1 MLYIFLA
8 GVLWGGIGIFVNGL
22 TASGASQGII
32 CTIRMFSAFVIM
44 LAIALAK
51 HGKRVILTDKKAL
64 FFCALLGII
73 SNGLFNIFYTASIK
87 INGMGIACVLMYT
100 APVFTAIASGII
112 FHEKFSG
119 LKIFALVLNIAG
131 CILTVTGGDL
141 SLSALNLTGLLMG
154 LGSGFG
160 YGMAAVF
167 GRLAGDR
174 TDAIITSMYS
184 YFFASIFLCAV
195 LRPDF
200 VPVMGN
206 AKILGWGFMYG
217 LIPTALA
224 YMFYYTGIKRIPD
237 TSRVP
242 VIASIEPVT
251 AVLIGLVL
259 YGENI
264 GAGNFA
270 GVIVV
275 LVSIAL
281 TVKAE

>member
-1 MLYIFLA
+1 
-8 GVLWGGIGIFVNGL
+8 
-22 TASGASQGII
+22 
-32 CTIRMFSAFVIM
+32 
-44 LAIALAK
+44 
-51 HGKRVILTDKKAL
+51 
-64 FFCALLGII
+64 
-73 SNGLFNIFYTASIK
+73 
-87 INGMGIACVLMYT
+87 MGIACVLMYT
-100 APVFTAIASGII
+100 APVFTAIASRII

-224 YMFYYTGIKRIPD
+224 YLIYYDAVSKIHD

-251 AVLIGLVL
+251 AVLLGLVL

>member
-8 GVLWGGIGIFVNGL
+8 GILWGGIGLFVKEL
-22 TASGASQGII
+22 SALGASPDVI
-32 CTIRMFSAFVIM
+32 CTMRMISAFVIM
-44 LAIALAK
+44 FAFAFIK

-100 APVFTAIASGII
+100 APVFTAAASRLI
-112 FHEKFSG
+112 FREKFSG
-119 LKIFALVLNIAG
+119 LKIFALTLNIAG
-131 CILTVTGGDL
+131 CIMTVTGGNL
-141 SLSALNLTGLLMG
+141 SLSALNFTGLLMG

-167 GRLAGDR
+167 GRLAGSR
-174 TDAIITSMYS
+174 TDSVITSMYS
-184 YFFASIFLCAV
+184 YFFASIFLCV
-195 LRPDF
+195 FLRPDF
-200 VPVMGN
+200 VPVIDS
-206 AKILGWGFMYG
+206 AKILGWGFLYG

-224 YMFYYTGIKRIPD
+224 YLIYYDAVSKIHD

-251 AVLIGLVL
+251 AVLLGLLL
-259 YGENI
+259 YGENL
-264 GAGNFA
+264 GLGNFA
-270 GVIVV
+270 GMIVV

>member
-1 MLYIFLA
+1 M
-8 GVLWGGIGIFVNGL
+8 LWGGIGLFVKEL
-22 TASGASQGII
+22 SALGASADVI
-32 CTIRMFSAFVIM
+32 CVMRMSSAFVIM
-44 LAIALAK
+44 SIFALAK
-51 HGKRVILTDKKAL
+51 HGRKAILTDKKTL

-73 SNGLFNIFYTASIK
+73 SNGLFNIFYTASIR
-87 INGMGIACVLMYT
+87 INGMGIASVLMYT
-100 APVFTAIASGII
+100 APVFTAIASRVI

-131 CILTVTGGDL
+131 CILTVTGGNL

-174 TDAIITSMYS
+174 TDAVITSVYS
-184 YFFASIFLCAV
+184 YFFASIFLYV
-195 LRPDF
+195 FLRPDV
-200 VPVMGN
+200 VPVIVDV
-206 AKILGWGFMYG
+206 KILGWGFMYG

-224 YMFYYTGIKRIPD
+224 YMLYYMGIKRIPD

-251 AVLIGLVL
+251 AVLIGVVL
-259 YGENI
+259 YGERL
-264 GAGNFA
+264 
-270 GVIVV
+270 GVWNCGGVVVV

>member
-8 GVLWGGIGIFVNGL
+8 GVLWGGIGLFVKEL
-22 TASGASQGII
+22 SALGASPDVI
-32 CTIRMFSAFVIM
+32 CTMRMFSAFVIM
-44 LAIALAK
+44 LAAALAK

-64 FFCALLGII
+64 LFCALLGIV
-73 SNGLFNIFYTASIK
+73 SNGLFNISYTASIR

-112 FHEKFSG
+112 FREKFSG
-119 LKIFALVLNIAG
+119 LKFFALVLNIAG
-131 CILTVTGGDL
+131 CILTVTGGNF
-141 SLSALNLTGLLMG
+141 SVSALNLTGLLMG

-167 GRLAGDR
+167 GRLAGSR
-174 TDAIITSMYS
+174 TDSVITSMYS

-195 LRPDF
+195 LRPDIAS
-200 VPVMGN
+200 VTGDV
-206 AKILGWGFMYG
+206 KILGWGVMYG

-224 YMFYYTGIKRIPD
+224 YMLYYTGIKKIPD

-251 AVLIGLVL
+251 AVLLGLVF
-259 YGENI
+259 YGEKL
-264 GAGNFA
+264 GAGNFT

-281 TVKAE
+281 TVKAD

>member
-8 GVLWGGIGIFVNGL
+8 GVLWGGIGLFVKEL
-22 TASGASQGII
+22 SALGASPDVI
-32 CTIRMFSAFVIM
+32 CTMRMFSAFVIM
-44 LAIALAK
+44 LAAALAK

-64 FFCALLGII
+64 FFCALLGIV
-73 SNGLFNIFYTASIK
+73 SNGLFNIFYTASIR
-87 INGMGIACVLMYT
+87 INGMGIASVLMYT

-112 FHEKFSG
+112 FREKFLG
-119 LKIFALVLNIAG
+119 LKIFALVMNIAG
-131 CILTVTGGDL
+131 CILTVTGGNL

-174 TDAIITSMYS
+174 TDAVITSVYS
-184 YFFASIFLCAV
+184 YMFAFVFLMVC
-195 LRPDF
+195 LRPD
-200 VPVMGN
+200 VAPVMGS
-206 AKILGWGFMYG
+206 AEILGWGFMYG

-251 AVLIGLVL
+251 AVLIGMVL
-259 YGENI
+259 YGEKL
-264 GAGNFA
+264 GAGNCA

>member
-1 MLYIFLA
+1 MLYLFLA
-8 GVLWGGIGIFVNGL
+8 GILWGGIGIFVKEL
-22 TASGASQGII
+22 TSAGASPDII
-32 CTIRMFSAFVIM
+32 CTIRMISAFVIM
-44 LAIALAK
+44 SAFALAK
-51 HGKRVILTDKKAL
+51 HGKNAVLTDKKAL

-73 SNGLFNIFYTASIK
+73 SNGLFNIFYTASIR

-100 APVFTAIASGII
+100 APVFTAIASRII
-112 FHEKFSG
+112 FHESFSA
-119 LKIFALVLNIAG
+119 LKVFALTLNIAG
-131 CILTVTGGDL
+131 CILTVTGGNL

-167 GRLAGDR
+167 GRLAGSR
-174 TDAIITSMYS
+174 TDSVITSMYS
-184 YFFASIFLCAV
+184 YFFASIFLCV
-195 LRPDF
+195 FLRPDF
-200 VPVMGN
+200 VTVMGSP
-206 AKILGWGFMYG
+206 KILGWGFLYG

-224 YMFYYTGIKRIPD
+224 YLIYYDAVSKIHD

-251 AVLIGLVL
+251 AVLIGVMF
-259 YGENI
+259 YGENL

-270 GVIVV
+270 GVVVV
-275 LVSIAL
+275 LISIAL